1 MTRAVAILSLS
12 LALGLG
18 AFWAGGRTKAPG
30 CGETTPCAESMGWLK
45 SEFALDDAAF
55 ARVAQLHDN
64 YKPACED
71 LCRRVV
77 ENRRHIEAEAARGE
91 GYSPGLDAALREASD
106 LRYESQRLYLRHAHA
121 VAAAM
126 PPDQS
131 HRYLEMM
138 KARVFNPCE
147 CGSGMC
153 LH

>member
-1 MTRAVAILSLS
+1 MTRAMAILSLS
-12 LALGLG
+12 LALGLA
-18 AFWAGGRTKAPG
+18 AFWAGGRARAPG
-30 CGETTPCAESMGWLK
+30 CGESPACHEGMGWLK
-45 SEFALDDAAF
+45 SEFALDDETF
-55 ARVAQLHDN
+55 ARVSQLHDG
-64 YKPACED
+64 YKPACEH

-77 ENRRHIEAEAARGE
+77 VNRRRIEAEAGRGE
-91 GYSPGLDAALREASD
+91 GFSPGLDAALREASD

-126 PPDQS
+126 PPIQG

-138 KARVFNPCE
+138 KARVFSPCE